1 MRSCPSDPEEGG
13 GRGEAV
19 PLTQPTVG
27 RGGGGV
33 RGQPHPTRDNG
44 DDDDDDSA
52 TPLIGEE
59 AAAGFIQVQFDADA
73 GANVAL
79 LWSCGWGWGWGGGS
93 TSGNDLVTSDADSCH
108 KQQQLYAHN

>member
-1 MRSCPSDPEEGG
+1 M
-13 GRGEAV
+13 

-44 DDDDDDSA
+44 DDDDDDDNRA

-59 AAAGFIQVQFDADA
+59 AATGFIQVQFDADA
-73 GANVAL
+73 EANVAL
-79 LWSCGWGWGWGGGS
+79 LWSCGWGWGGGS

-108 KQQQLYAHN
+108 KQQQQLYAHN